1 MKHLHTLENRKRSPP
16 AESEHTGNFRV
27 EVGCFK

>member
-27 EVGCFK
+27 GGWLF